1 MEPLRLE
8 ENTRFLNSFPDEITG
23 DSDFIRNQAITN
35 IFAVLEDIS
44 RSLAIITDLMINEN
58 IRRRAEAN
66 KEQTEKLIQAMDSIN
81 KAREAEE

>member
-8 ENTRFLNSFPDEITG
+8 ENTRFLKSCPNEITG
-23 DSDFIRNQAITN
+23 DPDFIRNQAITY

-44 RSLAIITDLMINEN
+44 RSIAIITDLMINEN
-58 IRRRAEAN
+58 NRRQAEAN
-66 KEQTEKLIQAMDSIN
+66 KEKTEELMQALDSIN

>member
-8 ENTRFLNSFPDEITG
+8 ENTRFLKSFPDEITG
-23 DSDFIRNQAITN
+23 DPDFIRNQAITN